1 MSSVR
6 ISVYVQ
12 PRASRTEVAGMHG
25 DAWKIRVAAP
35 PVDNAANAELIE
47 FIALKLDIA
56 KRSVRIAAG
65 GTGRRKIVEIDGVS
79 REAIS
84 AALSANPPNTRGGA
98 GTGSR

>member
-12 PRASRTEVAGMHG
+12 PRAPKTGVAGMQG

-47 FIALKLDIA
+47 FIASKLGIP
-56 KRSVRIAAG
+56 KRNVRVVAG
-65 GTGRRKIVEIDGVS
+65 STGRRKIVEIVGVS
-79 REAIS
+79 LEAVT
-84 AALSANPPNTRGGA
+84 AALTEEVGA
-98 GTGSR
+98 KF

>member
-12 PRASRTEVAGMHG
+12 PRASKTGVVGMHG

-47 FIALKLDIA
+47 FLAAKLNLP
-56 KRSVRIAAG
+56 KRSVRVAAG
-65 GTGRRKIVEIDGVS
+65 GTGRRKIVEIAGVS
-79 REAIS
+79 LEAVV
-84 AALSANPPNTRGGA
+84 AALTE
-98 GTGSR
+98 

>member
-12 PRASRTEVAGMHG
+12 PRASKTGVVGMHG

-35 PVDNAANAELIE
+35 PVDNAANGALTD
-47 FIALKLDIA
+47 FIASKLGLP
-56 KRSVRIAAG
+56 KRNVRIAAG

-79 REAIS
+79 LETVA
-84 AALSANPPNTRGGA
+84 AALTE
-98 GTGSR
+98 

>member
-12 PRASRTEVAGMHG
+12 PRASKTGVVGMHG

-47 FIALKLDIA
+47 FLASRLGVP

-65 GTGRRKIVEIDGVS
+65 ETGRRKIVEIDGVS
-79 REAIS
+79 LEAVA
-84 AALSANPPNTRGGA
+84 AALTSLGEK
-98 GTGSR
+98 

>member
-6 ISVYVQ
+6 ISVHVQ
-12 PRASRTEVAGMHG
+12 PRASKTGVVGMHG

-47 FIALKLDIA
+47 FLASRLGVP

-65 GTGRRKIVEIDGVS
+65 ETGRRKIVEIDGVS
-79 REAIS
+79 LEAVV
-84 AALSANPPNTRGGA
+84 AALTE
-98 GTGSR
+98 

>member
-47 FIALKLDIA
+47 FLALKLDIA

-79 REAIS
+79 LNAIS
-84 AALSANPPNTRGGA
+84 AALIK
-98 GTGSR
+98 